1 MAFIDDCL
9 AEARDLR
16 NAQIQEDLYN
26 SLYLDGAADAAFG
39 RLPEYA
45 DPVYLEGYC
54 NKLKQLPKDPET
66 GKIQHYSPRQQFAFG
81 YIDGA
86 ERFCTGNDEF

>member
-9 AEARDLR
+9 VEARDLR
-16 NAQIQEDLYN
+16 HAQIQEDLYN
-26 SLYLDGAADAAFG
+26 SLYLDGSADAAFG

-66 GKIQHYSPRQQFAFG
+66 GKLQHYSPTKW
-81 YIDGA
+81 
-86 ERFCTGNDEF
+86 C

>member
-1 MAFIDDCL
+1 MTFIDDYL
-9 AEARDLR
+9 AEVRDSR
-16 NAQIQEDLYN
+16 DENTKADLYT
-26 SLYLDGAADAAFG
+26 SLYLDGADAAAFG

-54 NKLKQLPKDPET
+54 NKLKELPKDPET
-66 GKIQHYSPRQQFAFG
+66 GKLQHYSPRQHFAFG

-86 ERFCTGNDEF
+86 EKFYTGHDEF